1 MANKIAPRM
10 ERRGGG
16 GINRLAAIVEPAM
29 TAGSNILAEIP
40 AYAAGMAE
48 LNKTGLPS
56 EGVRRAEEVS
66 ERLTYNPRTMEGQ
79 AGLQSLTNGV
89 MKVMD
94 ALGVDEAINYLNN
107 TIVPNLQRTFG
118 EEGAREIGSSVMM
131 ALPFVRKVTLVPGV
145 LDDALDYRGGHTA
158 PVRTKEDYNAP
169 LSEINKIYP
178 DDIYDKTNQ
187 VRYYGHGQGEAWESE
202 SFDVINAARGNPDME
217 IEIYRAVPNSAPD
230 EINAGD
236 WVTPSKG
243 YAQLHGERFGDDGGK
258 VLVSKVKA
266 GDLFTEGNSPH
277 EFGWSPSQTFDPT
290 TADISHLSKPDQ
302 FRYESAIDNENWER
316 AAELV
321 RKPSM
326 KAFHGSP
333 HDFDKFSMDAIDT
346 GEGAQAYGHG
356 LYAGEAQGTGF
367 QYYKQGLEKNL
378 NRPLSM
384 VEEAVAKKKASG
396 LSPMDAMGELADE
409 GWEFDGIQKSLD
421 TIYNN
426 PARFYQVEIDAS
438 PDEFLDWDL
447 PLSEQSDRVKNN
459 LRGLESSRISEAVNN
474 EPKLNSSGDY
484 WEYMGNTYESK
495 ADALEDFTTQNIVHS
510 NRAGIGENP
519 TDVSASLKNSG
530 IKGIRYK
537 DGFSRGADGGTYNYV
552 IFDDRLISI
561 AKKYGIAIPAAAALL
576 SQETGLNPSSLYEED
591 NPV

>member
-1 MANKIAPRM
+1 VANKIAPRM

-16 GINRLAAIVEPAM
+16 GINLLAEIVEPAM

-89 MKVMD
+89 MRVMD
-94 ALGVDEAINYLNN
+94 TLGVDEAINYLNN

-131 ALPFVRKVTLVPGV
+131 ALPFVRKV
-145 LDDALDYRGGHTA
+145 
-158 PVRTKEDYNAP
+158 
-169 LSEINKIYP
+169 
-178 DDIYDKTNQ
+178 
-187 VRYYGHGQGEAWESE
+187 
-202 SFDVINAARGNPDME
+202 
-217 IEIYRAVPNSAPD
+217 
-230 EINAGD
+230 
-236 WVTPSKG
+236 
-243 YAQLHGERFGDDGGK
+243 
-258 VLVSKVKA
+258 
-266 GDLFTEGNSPH
+266 
-277 EFGWSPSQTFDPT
+277 
-290 TADISHLSKPDQ
+290 
-302 FRYESAIDNENWER
+302 
-316 AAELV
+316 
-321 RKPSM
+321 PSM

-333 HDFDKFSMDAIDT
+333 HDFDKFSMDAIGT

-438 PDEFLDWDL
+438 PDEFLDWDKL
-447 PLSEQSDRVKNN
+447 LDDQPEILNKIRATDWGEYAEEGAKDLAANMGQNPGGDTLHRWLAEDGADFAAEQLS
-459 LRGLESSRISEAVNN
+459 G
-474 EPKLNSSGDY
+474 
-484 WEYMGNTYESK
+484 
-495 ADALEDFTTQNIVHS
+495 
-510 NRAGIGENP
+510 
-519 TDVSASLKNSG
+519 SG
-530 IKGIRYK
+530 IKGIKYK
-537 DGFSRGADGGTYNYV
+537 DGFSRGADGGTSNYV